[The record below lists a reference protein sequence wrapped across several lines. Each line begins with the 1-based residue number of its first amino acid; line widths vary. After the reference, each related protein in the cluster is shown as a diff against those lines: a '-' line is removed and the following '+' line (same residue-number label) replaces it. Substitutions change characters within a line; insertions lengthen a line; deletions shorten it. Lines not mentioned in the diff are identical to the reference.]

1 MYELETYGK
10 KTHLNLRTSHFSSRK
25 SLIKMKN
32 EGVFWRST
40 VHASVFMV
48 IMKSFRIS
56 KGQKQPFAD
65 VLQNRGS

>member
-1 MYELETYGK
+1 MNQKLTET

-40 VHASVFMV
+40 VHACLHGDHEIF
-48 IMKSFRIS
+48 
-56 KGQKQPFAD
+56 
-65 VLQNRGS
+65 

>member
-40 VHASVFMV
+40 VHACLHGDHEIF
-48 IMKSFRIS
+48 
-56 KGQKQPFAD
+56 
-65 VLQNRGS
+65 